1 MEDTN
6 VRLTL
11 DLGQRVLHQLTKV
24 SPQIAITVDLSPNVI
39 TVIKYIA
46 GSIIIYKSI
55 DVIL

>member
-24 SPQIAITVDLSPNVI
+24 SPRIAITVDLSPNVM
-39 TVIKYIA
+39 TAIKYIA